1 MFLERK
7 IIKLFK
13 LKENNKI
20 WNLNLKM
27 EKKNEPKVSFNKI
40 EVKLIYYNFNLA
52 YYQKK

>member
-1 MFLERK
+1 
-7 IIKLFK
+7 
-13 LKENNKI
+13 
-20 WNLNLKM
+20 M